1 MTKTEVKS
9 FIDYSADE
17 LENKINNW
25 LEKNEKIEIVSVSQ
39 SQNHENEIVVFL
51 FYRVKTKDN

>member
-9 FIDYSADE
+9 FIGYSADE
-17 LENKINNW
+17 LENKINTW